1 MICLGGRWIWYANCE
16 PGHSTYICSY
26 RSQINPFLKPVQR
39 TEEMNAT
46 LWLTPAFILQ
56 IGYMVP
62 SDPKLRQLSYWPAAS
77 GEARDGTWAC
87 SPAENSYPSL
97 SHSLMHPC
105 AAGGTNCC
113 GHPTA
118 PIITRFNS
126 FFSAEHAVL
135 IMAYEAWP
143 ICGDGTDMEIVLTS
157 TGAAKIQYLVFSK
170 SSQTYCSARQATK
183 WHKKI
188 SL

>member
-1 MICLGGRWIWYANCE
+1 
-16 PGHSTYICSY
+16 
-26 RSQINPFLKPVQR
+26 
-39 TEEMNAT
+39 
-46 LWLTPAFILQ
+46 
-56 IGYMVP
+56 MVP

-77 GEARDGTWAC
+77 GEARDGKWAC
-87 SPAENSYPSL
+87 SPTENSYPSL

-113 GHPTA
+113 GHPSA

-143 ICGDGTDMEIVLTS
+143 ICGDGTDMEIALTS
-157 TGAAKIQYLVFSK
+157 RGQAFCTLYLSLEAEIEATIVLRKCICKFMDSRGKPAVF
-170 SSQTYCSARQATK
+170 
-183 WHKKI
+183 
-188 SL
+188 